1 MRALAQRIGY
11 ALAAPLLAVAVALTV
26 SSLMLL
32 LSGNDPIAAFGH
44 MIQYGVFGRGTA
56 GQPFTID
63 SIVSAVDYAIPLYIA
78 AMAAAVGF
86 RAGLFNIG
94 VDGQYRLAALVAA
107 AVGGA
112 IALPGL
118 LQIAVIFIVAI
129 VVGALWAS
137 IAAVL
142 KVTRGVSEVISTLV
156 LNFIATGVGAYL
168 LSQFF
173 RDPAAGNQL
182 QTRPIPANAHVP
194 SLDAVLRPL
203 GHAHWQGTHLFGA
216 LVLAIVLGVAYH
228 VLMSRSRFGFE
239 LRANG
244 MNPLAARASGVR
256 STRMTVVSLVLSGA
270 IAGLAGMPALLG
282 STYTYGST
290 FPPNYG
296 FDGIAVALL
305 GRFHPLGMAF
315 GALLFGFMNRSVQI
329 FDLYGIPKEVVQIMQ
344 GTLMLSVVIA
354 YGVVSRARRRGT
366 ARGIAGDDPG
376 IDEPVVHAPLVDPVA
391 AGRAS

>member
-1 MRALAQRIGY
+1 MTLTRRLGY
-11 ALAAPLLAVAVALTV
+11 ALAAPALAIVVALIV

-32 LSGNDPIAAFGH
+32 ASGNDPVAAFGH
-44 MIQYGVFGRGTA
+44 MVQYGIFGRGGA
-56 GQPFTID
+56 GQPFAID
-63 SIVSAVDYAIPLYIA
+63 SIVSAINYAIPLYIA

-94 VDGQYRLAALVAA
+94 VDGQYRLAALLAA

-112 IALPGL
+112 LALPGA
-118 LQIAVIFIVAI
+118 LQIAVIFAVAV

-156 LNFIATGVGAYL
+156 LNFIATGLGAYL
-168 LSQFF
+168 LSDFLKD
-173 RDPAAGNQL
+173 RDAGNQL
-182 QTRPIPANAHVP
+182 QTPPIPDSAHVP
-194 SLDAVLRPL
+194 SLDVLLHPL
-203 GHAHWQGTHLFGA
+203 GRTHWQGTPLLGT
-216 LVLAIVLGVAYH
+216 LVLAIALGVGYH
-228 VLMSRSRFGFE
+228 LLMSRSRFGFE

-256 STRMTVVSLVLSGA
+256 STRMTVVALMLSGA

-282 STYTYGST
+282 TEFTYGST

-354 YGVVSRARRRGT
+354 YGVVARARRRST
-366 ARGIAGDDPG
+366 ARVTGDDPG
-376 IDEPVVHAPLVDPVA
+376 LDEPVAHGPLVEHVA
-391 AGRAS
+391 AERAS